1 MLSKLLPQLVLEHSH
16 SMYMV
21 DQHVN
26 PVIEC
31 GQRAVSYMMSF
42 FYMEAITSQPL
53 CNVSVSAQICIDVVR
68 GPS

>member
-31 GQRAVSYMMSF
+31 GQLHDVIFLLGGNYIP
-42 FYMEAITSQPL
+42 AIM
-53 CNVSVSAQICIDVVR
+53 
-68 GPS
+68 